1 METSANIMDEIIMTD
16 YQFKSVLR
24 LVKKIVR
31 ESKTKE
37 EAEMAIAKVIAG
49 EDDEP
54 LEPVTK
60 VNNEK

>member
-1 METSANIMDEIIMTD
+1 MDTSVNTMEEMIMTD

-24 LVKKIVR
+24 LAKKIVR

-37 EAEMAIAKVIAG
+37 DAEIAIAKVIAG

-54 LEPVTK
+54 IESA
-60 VNNEK
+60 EKSTGEE